1 MARLDAINP
10 EPPRQRKG
18 KKKGKP
24 KDDLTP
30 FIRPSEI
37 TGGGQPLVDL
47 DADDLRA
54 AGVTFTETDGA
65 APPGMEGIPI
75 PRAVVD
81 PSPEDDELEGVDDNR
96 TPEER
101 AIEAWWDE
109 FFDSMVYTIP
119 FSFLF
124 LLLDM

>member
-1 MARLDAINP
+1 MARLDPIQSEA
-10 EPPRQRKG
+10 PRQRKG
-18 KKKGKP
+18 KGKKVKG
-24 KDDLTP
+24 TEA

-37 TGGGQPLVDL
+37 TGGGKPLLDL
-47 DADDLRA
+47 DAEDLRA
-54 AGVTFTETDGA
+54 AGVTFTETDDL
-65 APPGMEGIPI
+65 EGI

-81 PSPEDDELEGVDDNR
+81 PSPEDPSDDR

-101 AIEAWWDE
+101 AIEEWWDE

-124 LLLDM
+124 LLLDMCVSAVSADPA

>member
-1 MARLDAINP
+1 MARLDPIQP

-18 KKKGKP
+18 KGKKVKGAE
-24 KDDLTP
+24 P

-37 TGGGQPLVDL
+37 TGGGKPLLDL

-54 AGVTFTETDGA
+54 AGVTFTETDDL
-65 APPGMEGIPI
+65 EGI

-81 PSPEDDELEGVDDNR
+81 PSPDAEVDPNDDR